1 MAEQNGGQE
10 KTEQPSEKRL
20 RKAREDGQ
28 LARSKELNTAILLML
43 GVAGVLW
50 FASSLFHFFI
60 ELLQQSF
67 QLDHTILTNKKLM
80 PNAVGQALLDM
91 LAIVFPLLF
100 LLFMAMWVAG
110 SLPGG
115 FNFSAKLFQP
125 KFSNLSPLKGIARMF
140 GMNALVELAKSI
152 LKVLLLA
159 GCLYGF
165 LSQIWTKLLFLQRLN
180 LQLALVE
187 GLSLL
192 ALCLM
197 LTVTLLLLVAAID
210 VPYQQHSVFSKIK
223 MTRQEVKE
231 ERKSAD
237 GSPELKNRIRQIQY
251 QIANRRIE
259 DRVPKADVI
268 VMNPTHYAVA
278 ICYSEHKAKAPYVV
292 AKGVDE
298 MALRIKAVAE
308 RSGLTVL
315 EIPALAR
322 AIYHSTRVDQEIPKT
337 LYTAVAYVLT
347 YVMQL
352 NAWKNGRGQQPAP
365 LPELDIP
372 VSLQAGQQRT

>member
-1 MAEQNGGQE
+1 MAEQSGGQE

-20 RKAREDGQ
+20 KKAREDGQ

-43 GVAGVLW
+43 GVASVLW
-50 FASSLFHFFI
+50 FASALFHFFI
-60 ELLQQSF
+60 ALMQRSF
-67 QLDHTILTNKKLM
+67 KLDHSILTEQKLM
-80 PNAVGQALLDM
+80 PIALGNAFLDM
-91 LAIVFPLLF
+91 LAVIFPLLF

-115 FNFSAKLFQP
+115 FNYSAKLFVP
-125 KFSNLSPLKGIARMF
+125 KFSNLSPLKGLARMF
-140 GMNALVELAKSI
+140 GMDALVELAKSI

-159 GCLYGF
+159 GCLYAF
-165 LSQIWTKLLFLQRLN
+165 LSQIWQKLLFLPRLN
-180 LQLALVE
+180 LQLALLE

-197 LTVTLLLLVAAID
+197 ITVTLLLLIAAID
-210 VPYQQHSVFSKIK
+210 VPYQQHSVLSKIK

-278 ICYSEHKAKAPYVV
+278 LRYSEHKAKAPYVV

-298 MALRIKAVAE
+298 MALRIKAVGE

-352 NAWKNGRGQQPAP
+352 KAWKKGLGQQPAP
-365 LPELDIP
+365 LPQLDIP
-372 VSLQAGQQRT
+372 TSLQTGQKRT